1 MTIKEIYRKSLWFQ
15 LFLASVVGMLVYNT
29 FTYAEDAEDWMPDPH
44 LQRAVR
50 EEFDI
55 PGEIPI
61 HPGDMTGLHGLRLI
75 EIEHDI
81 RSLRGLEYAVN
92 LKFLVIDRSQVSDLM
107 LLAELK
113 NLEYLAIVRSEI
125 SDLTPLAEL
134 KNLRELKLREN
145 RITDITPLAGLVN
158 LELLVLTQNQIVEIT
173 PLAGLI
179 NLRRLQLNHNQIEN
193 ISPLRGLVNLQHLQ
207 LQHNQ
212 IVDISPLRGL
222 LSLKVLNLGD
232 NPIID
237 LTPIY
242 GLVGIEA
249 LEIQEIPIDFKEL
262 QILNPLDRVVCNIER
277 APILPRI
284 ENIQYPSIFQ
294 ACGLI
299 VNRPELSWVEQ
310 LAAHDLFFCRGEFG
324 VDWIQAPD
332 RLVLTLGEAK
342 VRAKEGR
349 DRNPN
354 ILLLASIEFYGASPE
369 SPYALR
375 DESGNVIIDHKWD
388 GAFAD
393 FRHPDIQ
400 KRFIEKA
407 HAIAKCGL
415 FDGIAIDHWGKPG
428 LGDMTLEETVA
439 AKDRMIQAIRDGVDD
454 DFLIL
459 VTTTNEIIPT
469 QHHAEY
475 INGFFM
481 ETIEDYEG
489 GYTYAGLAHIEN
501 TLLWAEE
508 NLREP
513 QINCLAGRGVRSE
526 LLDSPRNLQ
535 WMRLWTT
542 MNLTHSDGYVMFTMG
557 GNLDH
562 PAHPFEFLPG
572 HADWHAQGK
581 RHTHQNSHYWYD
593 FWDAPLG
600 RPIGGD
606 ETKAQFYENREG
618 LFIREFTNGW
628 AVYNRSGSEQQ
639 IEFSEE
645 VSGWDSGV
653 EHQRRHTLADLD
665 GEIYLKAMD
674 EVADVNGDGVVNI
687 QDLVIVAN
695 AFGEAA
701 PDVNGDGTVNV
712 LDLVLV
718 ANAFE

>member
-1 MTIKEIYRKSLWFQ
+1 MKIKEIYRPSLRFQ
-15 LFLASVVGMLVYNT
+15 LILVSVVGILVYNA
-29 FTYAEDAEDWMPDPH
+29 FSYAEDAEDWMPDPA
-44 LQRAVR
+44 LREAVR
-50 EEFDI
+50 EKLKI
-55 PGEIPI
+55 PDEIPI
-61 HPGDMTGLHGLRLI
+61 HLGNMPGLHELRLI

-92 LKFLVIDRSQVSDLM
+92 LKFLTIDRSEV
-107 LLAELK
+107 
-113 NLEYLAIVRSEI
+113 

-134 KNLRELKLREN
+134 ENLESLSIVRSEVSDLTPLAGLKNLRDLKLRSN
-145 RITDITPLAGLVN
+145 RITDLTPLAGLVN
-158 LELLVLTQNQIVEIT
+158 LELLLLTQNQIVDLT

-179 NLRRLQLNHNQIEN
+179 NLRRLQLNHNQIED

-222 LSLKVLNLGD
+222 LSLKVLNLGE

-249 LEIQEIPIDFKEL
+249 LDIQAIPVDFEEF
-262 QILNPLDRVVCNIER
+262 QGLNPVDRVVCNIER
-277 APILPRI
+277 APILPRLG
-284 ENIQYPSIFQ
+284 NIQYPAIFQ
-294 ACGLI
+294 TCGPI

-310 LAAHDLFFCRGEFG
+310 LAFHDLFFCGGFG
-324 VDWIQAPD
+324 INWIQAPD
-332 RLVLTLGEAK
+332 HIVLTLGETK
-342 VRAKEGR
+342 VRAEEGR
-349 DRNPN
+349 ARNPN
-354 ILLLASIEFYGASPE
+354 ILFLASIEYYGASPE

-375 DESGNVIIDHKWD
+375 DESGNVIIDHKWN

-400 KRFIEKA
+400 KRFIQQA
-407 HAIAKCGL
+407 HAIARCGL
-415 FDGIAIDHWGKPG
+415 FDGIAVDHWANPG
-428 LGDMTLEETVA
+428 LGDITPEETVI
-439 AKDRMIQAIRDGVDD
+439 AKDRMIKGIRDVVGE

-459 VTTTNEIIPT
+459 ITTGNGIMPT
-469 QHHAEY
+469 RHHAEY

-481 ETIEDYEG
+481 ETVEDYEG

-513 QINCLAGRGVRSE
+513 QINCLAGRGIRNE

-542 MNLTHSDGYVMFTMG
+542 MSLTHSDGYVMFTMG
-557 GNLDH
+557 GALDH
-562 PAHPFEFLPG
+562 PPHPFEFLPG
-572 HADWHAQGK
+572 HADAHAQGVP
-581 RHTHQNSHYWYD
+581 HTHQNSKYWYD

-600 RPIGGD
+600 RPVGGD
-606 ETKAQFYENREG
+606 ETKAQLYEDREG

-628 AVYNRSGSEQQ
+628 AAYNRSGKAQE
-639 IEFSEE
+639 ITFSERTTG
-645 VSGWDSGV
+645 VSSKDTGTK
-653 EHQRRHTLADLD
+653 HTIEDLD
-665 GEIYLKAMD
+665 GEIYLKAKTPPT
-674 EVADVNGDGVVNI
+674 ADVNADGIVNVLDLVIVANAFGETEPDLNGDGVVNI

-695 AFGEAA
+695 AF
-701 PDVNGDGTVNV
+701 
-712 LDLVLV
+712 
-718 ANAFE
+718 

>member
-1 MTIKEIYRKSLWFQ
+1 MNRKLGLIVIFFFIVCSL
-15 LFLASVVGMLVYNT
+15 LHA
-29 FTYAEDAEDWMPDPH
+29 AEWMPDPT
-44 LQRAVR
+44 LRQAILK
-50 EEFDI
+50 ELDI
-55 PGEIPI
+55 ETLTIA
-61 HPGDMTGLHGLRLI
+61 DMQELFHFGINLN
-75 EIEHDI
+75 EVQ
-81 RSLRGLEYAVN
+81 SLKGLEHATN
-92 LKFLVIDRSQVSDLM
+92 LLS
-107 LLAELK
+107 
-113 NLEYLAIVRSEI
+113 LAIINTQVA
-125 SDLTPLAEL
+125 DLTPLGGL
-134 KNLRELKLREN
+134 VNLRELKLTRN
-145 RITDITPLAGLVN
+145 GISDISPLAGLVN
-158 LELLVLTQNQIVEIT
+158 LEILILTQNQIVDISSLT
-173 PLAGLI
+173 GLI
-179 NLRRLQLNHNQIEN
+179 NLRRLQLNLNQIEN

-222 LSLKVLNLGD
+222 LSLKVLNLGE

-249 LEIQEIPIDFKEL
+249 LDLQAIPIDFKEF
-262 QILNPLDRVVCNIER
+262 QKLNPVDRVVCHIER

-310 LAAHDLFFCRGEFG
+310 LASHDLFFCRGEFG
-324 VDWIQAPD
+324 VNWIQAPE
-332 RLVLTLGEAK
+332 RIVLTLGETK

-349 DRNPN
+349 ARNPN
-354 ILLLASIEFYGASPE
+354 ILLLSSIEFYGASPE

-375 DESGNVIIDHKWD
+375 DESGNVIIDHKWN

-400 KRFIEKA
+400 KRFIQQALE
-407 HAIAKCGL
+407 IAKCGL
-415 FDGIAIDHWGKPG
+415 FDGIAIDHWTKPG
-428 LGDMTLEETVA
+428 LGDITPEETVI
-439 AKDRMIQAIRDGVDD
+439 AKDRMIQDIRDAVDD

-459 VTTTNEIIPT
+459 ITTTNEIMPT
-469 QHHAEY
+469 RHHAEY

-501 TLLWAEE
+501 TLLWGEK

-513 QINCLAGRGVRSE
+513 QINCLAGRGVRNE

-542 MNLTHSDGYVMFTMG
+542 MSLTHSDGYVMFTMG
-557 GNLDH
+557 GALDH
-562 PAHPFEFLPG
+562 PPHAFEFLPG
-572 HADWHAQGK
+572 HADLHAQGVP
-581 RHTHQNSHYWYD
+581 HTHQNSKYWYD

-606 ETKAQFYENREG
+606 ETKAQLYENREG

-628 AVYNRSGSEQQ
+628 AVYNRSGAAQE
-639 IEFSEE
+639 IELPQE
-645 VSGWDSGV
+645 VSGWSSGV
-653 EHQRRHTLADLD
+653 ENQRRHTLADLD
-665 GEIYLKAMD
+665 GEIYLKA
-674 EVADVNGDGVVNI
+674 EAPPAADVNADGTVNI
-687 QDLVIVAN
+687 LDLVMVAN

-701 PDVNGDGTVNV
+701 PDLNGDGTVNV

-718 ANAFE
+718 ANAF